1 MGPLFVT
8 LGLPFSFRDHKDRR
22 FACRIWLGAENLT
35 DRTPE
40 GAVRRRSL
48 HYSAV
53 TAQPERKKVVCR
65 MLNLQTP
72 RNSLHLEELVSK
84 TFWWFLMSVSSRRI
98 TLCEPA
104 WKMEYNLAVAHNSDF
119 RPLPSYFR
127 QGACLTGRP
136 REQRAVPGPNSL
148 LFSSCCLMAHV
159 KNKREFCRRA
169 LAARSCRVSQTWHRM
184 VEMGFNIQMIQ

>member
-1 MGPLFVT
+1 MAWSRKLNWPNTGGSSKTQVSPLFSGHCSTRTQVS
-8 LGLPFSFRDHKDRR
+8 LFFIL
-22 FACRIWLGAENLT
+22 RIAFFE
-35 DRTPE
+35 
-40 GAVRRRSL
+40 A
-48 HYSAV
+48 
-53 TAQPERKKVVCR
+53 KCC
-65 MLNLQTP
+65 
-72 RNSLHLEELVSK
+72 LEELVSK

-169 LAARSCRVSQTWHRM
+169 LAARSCRVSQIWRRM
-184 VEMGFNIQMIQ
+184 VEMGFNIQTIQ

>member
-1 MGPLFVT
+1 MAWSRKLNWPNTGGSSKTQVSPLFSGHCSTRTQVIFIF
-8 LGLPFSFRDHKDRR
+8 LVVSFFHIIILR
-22 FACRIWLGAENLT
+22 
-35 DRTPE
+35 
-40 GAVRRRSL
+40 
-48 HYSAV
+48 
-53 TAQPERKKVVCR
+53 
-65 MLNLQTP
+65 
-72 RNSLHLEELVSK
+72 LEELVSK